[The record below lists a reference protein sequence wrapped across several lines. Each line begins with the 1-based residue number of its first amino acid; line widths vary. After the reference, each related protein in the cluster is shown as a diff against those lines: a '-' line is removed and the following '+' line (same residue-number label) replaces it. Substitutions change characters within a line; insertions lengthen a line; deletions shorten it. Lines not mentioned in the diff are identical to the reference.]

1 MDPVGRHGHSR
12 SLITERL
19 ETVQVHHDLASVIVD
34 VHVGRGDVGG
44 DEVIAQRDRRLVTE
58 RRSMAAGDPLKRLGI
73 DHEILDE
80 EAGVAQLQR
89 AGLVDGP
96 RPLDCVG
103 VGEPDERALVVGEVA
118 EVPTER
124 VGQPFGSG

>member
-44 DEVIAQRDRRLVTE
+44 DEVTARRDRQLVTE
-58 RRSMAAGDPLKRLGI
+58 RRSIAAGDPLERLGI
-73 DHEILDE
+73 DHESSTRKPE
-80 EAGVAQLQR
+80 SANCSEPGSWMVH
-89 AGLVDGP
+89 GP
-96 RPLDCVG
+96 SI
-103 VGEPDERALVVGEVA
+103 ASA
-118 EVPTER
+118 
-124 VGQPFGSG
+124 